1 MGIPTLTT
9 SRLILRP
16 FAEEDIDP
24 LHRILGD
31 RDVLRYFPNTDPP
44 TRDRVQKLISG
55 QLKHW
60 EERGYGWWAIELP
73 SQDDLIGWSG
83 LQFLP
88 ETEEVEVAYLL
99 GRAFWGKGLATEAAR
114 AGLQYGFEDIGLE
127 SIVAI
132 VHPENVASQRVIEKL
147 GMSFV
152 DQSHYFG
159 MDCYRYSIERS
170 SFNSAVGLSGP
181 LARGGLSDPLK
192 LPGGV
197 L

>member
-1 MGIPTLTT
+1 MRIPTITT
-9 SRLILRP
+9 SRLILRAL
-16 FAEEDIDP
+16 AEEDIGP
-24 LHRILGD
+24 LHCILGD
-31 RDVLRYFPNTDPP
+31 RDVLRYFPNTNPP

-60 EERGYGWWAIELP
+60 EERGYGWWAIELR
-73 SQDDLIGWSG
+73 SQNELIGWSG

-99 GRAFWGKGLATEAAR
+99 GKAFWGKGLATEAAR
-114 AGLQYGFEDIGLE
+114 AGLQYGFEDIELE

-132 VHPENVASQRVIEKL
+132 VHPENIASQRVIEKL
-147 GMSFV
+147 GMLFV

-170 SFNSAVGLSGP
+170 SFDSEAGLSGP
-181 LARGGLSDPLK
+181 VASGGLLDQLK
-192 LPGGV
+192 LRGGV